1 MTDPTPAPSAREEA
15 EKLLQSDE
23 NRLNWLAAQGIS
35 TMVFSSHEMLARL
48 KVLRAL
54 LSEQEE
60 LRRLAGQA
68 ETSQRGQLLAEA
80 ENATLRAER
89 DAAWVRIQQLA
100 AEAENYVYLLT
111 NLRDALKAED
121 FTSAVRSAATLARER
136 DEARAENARTIIR
149 MRRTVVDD
157 PQLKARP
164 RD

>member
-100 AEAENYVYLLT
+100 AEAEKLVEQWKHEATELAADGYSCCELT
-111 NLRDALKAED
+111 RLNDASELEVILTPSTAQGKTE
-121 FTSAVRSAATLARER
+121 
-136 DEARAENARTIIR
+136 
-149 MRRTVVDD
+149 
-157 PQLKARP
+157 P
-164 RD
+164 

>member
-1 MTDPTPAPSAREEA
+1 MPQKTPKQLDAIVDKVLSYRPTAKSEPARQRKRRRTILEKKRKFEDIFDQTEKKDRRMTDPTPAPSAREEA

-80 ENATLRAER
+80 ENATG
-89 DAAWVRIQQLA
+89 I
-100 AEAENYVYLLT
+100 
-111 NLRDALKAED
+111 
-121 FTSAVRSAATLARER
+121 R
-136 DEARAENARTIIR
+136 DE
-149 MRRTVVDD
+149 
-157 PQLKARP
+157 PQIEGG
-164 RD
+164 